1 MPNKTIL
8 PPKLRNISNSIIN
21 TGRRRFIE
29 KAAGLVTGSLL
40 LPRLSPAATVIRNN
54 PAKTLAALK
63 SRVAGTVVERGD
75 PTYEP
80 WRRSM
85 IWQYRKFRRYP
96 DVIVQAETEADV
108 VEAVNFAR
116 HNQLKITTRSGGH
129 SWSGCYLRNEGVL
142 VDVSR
147 LQKIEVD
154 TRTGIAVVEAGVI
167 GRGLSEYLR
176 PHGLAFPTAHCG
188 MVPLSGFLLGGG
200 LGLNSGAW
208 GGMSVFNIVGLDV
221 VTAEGELLHVNENR
235 NPDLFWAARGA
246 GPGLFFTVTRFYLRC
261 HPLPRAI
268 STDYYTFHYSDML
281 QVVEMVEEVGP
292 SLDPNL
298 EVLTVVVPTPPDL
311 AAQCKG
317 DQCGRVVVMT
327 AITFADTLAQAKQM
341 LAPIENHP
349 TSKQALTVLKNRST
363 PMEVLYQDNEGPFPQ
378 RRARA
383 DNIYTDNILDS
394 AGVLSKHMLT
404 SPSDGNT
411 PVILWRGD
419 LTFPDAACS
428 TTGLFYLAGYAQ
440 WDHAEDDHA
449 NQDWLKN
456 FYDEMQP
463 FASGFYINEF
473 DRETRSDMT
482 SACFAPGNWEKLD
495 QLRRQYDPDGVYHDF
510 LSV

>member
-1 MPNKTIL
+1 MNKKSEKNRK
-8 PPKLRNISNSIIN
+8 PVVNS
-21 TGRRRFIE
+21 GRRRFIE
-29 KAAGLVTGSLL
+29 KAGGLVTGSLL
-40 LPRLSPAATVIRNN
+40 LPRLSPAATLIRNN
-54 PAKTLAALK
+54 PAKTVAALK
-63 SRVAGTVVERGD
+63 SRVAGAVVERGS

-80 WRRSM
+80 WRQSM
-85 IWQYRKFRRYP
+85 IWQFRKFKRYP

-108 VEAVNFAR
+108 VEAVNYAR
-116 HNQLKITTRSGGH
+116 NNNLKITTRSGGH
-129 SWSGCYLRNEGVL
+129 SWSGCYLRDGGVL

-147 LQKIEVD
+147 MQKIEVD
-154 TRTGIAVVEAGVI
+154 TRTRIAVVEAGVI

-176 PHGLAFPTAHCG
+176 PYGLAFPTAHCG

-235 NPDLFWAARGA
+235 NTDLFWAARGA
-246 GPGLFFTVTRFYLRC
+246 GPGLFFTVTRFYVRC

-281 QVVEMVEEVGP
+281 QVVEMVEELGP

-298 EVLTVVVPTPPDL
+298 EVLTVVVPAPPDL
-311 AAQCKG
+311 AAQCEG
-317 DQCGRVVVMT
+317 SQCGRVVVMT
-327 AITFADTLAQAKQM
+327 AITFADTAAQAQQM
-341 LAPIENHP
+341 MAPIAGHP
-349 TSKQALTVLKNRST
+349 TSKLALATLKSRPT
-363 PMEVLYQDNEGPFPQ
+363 PVEVLYQDNEGPFPQ

-383 DNIYTDNILDS
+383 DNIYTNNILDS
-394 AGVLSKHMLT
+394 TGVLSKHMLQ
-404 SPSDGNT
+404 SPSDSNT

-440 WDHAEDDHA
+440 WDHAADDHA

-456 FYDEMQP
+456 FYDEMRP
-463 FASGFYINEF
+463 FASGYYINEF

-482 SACFAPGNWEKLD
+482 YACFAPENWEKLD
-495 QLRRQYDPDGVYHDF
+495 KLRRQYDPDGVYHDF